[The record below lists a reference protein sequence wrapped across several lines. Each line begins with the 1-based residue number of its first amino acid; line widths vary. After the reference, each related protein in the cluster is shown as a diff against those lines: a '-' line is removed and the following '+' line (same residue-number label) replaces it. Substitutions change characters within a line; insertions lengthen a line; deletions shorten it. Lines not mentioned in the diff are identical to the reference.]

1 MPYFQNP
8 VGREL
13 QPDSGSQAA
22 ASDSMRLKLEDEDQ
36 GPGPGSRTRFDESD
50 LTILEALVESMDPV
64 SLLAPSTC

>member
-1 MPYFQNP
+1 MRYFQNP
-8 VGREL
+8 VGPEL

-22 ASDSMRLKLEDEDQ
+22 SDSMRIKLEAEDQ

-64 SLLAPSTC
+64 SHLAPSTC

>member
-1 MPYFQNP
+1 MRYFQNP
-8 VGREL
+8 VGPEL

-22 ASDSMRLKLEDEDQ
+22 ASDSMRIKLEAEDQ
-36 GPGPGSRTRFDESD
+36 GPGPESRTRFDESD